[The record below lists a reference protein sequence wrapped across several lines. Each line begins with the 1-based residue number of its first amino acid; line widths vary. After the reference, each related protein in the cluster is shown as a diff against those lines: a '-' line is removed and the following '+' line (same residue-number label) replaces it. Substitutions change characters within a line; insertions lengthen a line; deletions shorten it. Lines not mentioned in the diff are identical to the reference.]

1 MTEREQFESAML
13 ESVIMPRPHL
23 VAHIETIFERYDF
36 GDCGYKQMWLDSAWI
51 GWQAA
56 RATPALPQGVE
67 EWADT
72 HGVRASLF
80 DPDVLCVAVCD
91 LMKLLSGMAIV
102 PVEQVEKILPRID
115 AELQVIDA
123 IIQCTQAMLPQE
135 TLDEIETSLALLQDI
150 RAMLAAAKEKGE

>member
-56 RATPALPQGVE
+56 K
-67 EWADT
+67 ADS
-72 HGVRASLF
+72 A
-80 DPDVLCVAVCD
+80 A
-91 LMKLLSGMAIV
+91 
-102 PVEQVEKILPRID
+102 QVETLTFALENLRLFAARYRKEGWAQSILLICNTVGVTGSPLRD
-115 AELQVIDA
+115 SEE
-123 IIQCTQAMLPQE
+123 P
-135 TLDEIETSLALLQDI
+135 
-150 RAMLAAAKEKGE
+150 KP